1 MDFLVDNATV
11 VTVIVIAVVILVAL
25 AIAAIAGLRLWRG
38 VRAAEKRVSAAGAEL
53 AAEGDRLTAALDAL
67 PERQAELQG
76 AIRSLQARVDAL
88 TVLAQTAANASAVL
102 RSPLRYLTGR

>member
-11 VTVIVIAVVILVAL
+11 MTVIVIAVIILIAL
-25 AIAAIAGLRLWRG
+25 AIAAIAGLRLWRV
-38 VRAAEKRVSAAGAEL
+38 VRAAEKRVSVAGAEL
-53 AAEGDRLTAALDAL
+53 AAEGDRLTAALEAL

-76 AIRSLQARVDAL
+76 SIRSLQARVDAL